1 MGWQLDDKNETPI
14 IVDAS
19 FFWGSINIMFI
30 LQYIS
35 TLIDQQIYGMYR
47 MFVASLLR
55 IYEMLYHLISFIYSL
70 YKIDILRSNKVNIN
84 FIRFFNENMYQFCSS
99 NGLESMRIPCIN
111 RPALLVCAR

>member
-19 FFWGSINIMFI
+19 FFWGAINIMFM

-35 TLIDQQIYGMYR
+35 TLIDQQIT
-47 MFVASLLR
+47 VCIAC
-55 IYEMLYHLISFIYSL
+55 LY
-70 YKIDILRSNKVNIN
+70 
-84 FIRFFNENMYQFCSS
+84 
-99 NGLESMRIPCIN
+99 IPCIN